1 MRLRYTNNNL
11 YVARKY
17 ARIFVRGHYLFHYA
31 NSLPR
36 AKPEENCELRGTNSV
51 KGKCTGTLSRKIEA
65 IVFSILKRFC
75 NAREKLF
82 TNCMKREMISLEYKL
97 YKQ

>member
-1 MRLRYTNNNL
+1 M
-11 YVARKY
+11 ARKY
-17 ARIFVRGHYLFHYA
+17 ALIFVRGHYLFHYA

-51 KGKCTGTLSRKIEA
+51 KGKCTGTLSRKIDA
-65 IVFSILKRFC
+65 IVFIILKRFC
-75 NAREKLF
+75 NARDKIVYEQL
-82 TNCMKREMISLEYKL
+82 TNCMKREMYSLEYKL

>member
-11 YVARKY
+11 YLVQKY

-36 AKPEENCELRGTNSV
+36 AKPEEICELRGTNSV

-82 TNCMKREMISLEYKL
+82 TNCMKREMISLAYKL

>member
-11 YVARKY
+11 YLARKY
-17 ARIFVRGHYLFHYA
+17 ARIFVPLCEQ
-31 NSLPR
+31 LPR

-65 IVFSILKRFC
+65 IVFSILKRLC
-75 NAREKLF
+75 DAREKMF
-82 TNCMKREMISLEYKL
+82 TNRMKR
-97 YKQ
+97 